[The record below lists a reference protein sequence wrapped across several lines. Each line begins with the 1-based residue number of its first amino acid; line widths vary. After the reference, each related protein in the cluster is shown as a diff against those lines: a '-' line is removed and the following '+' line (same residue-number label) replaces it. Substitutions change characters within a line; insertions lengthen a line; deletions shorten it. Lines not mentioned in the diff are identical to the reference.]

1 MDAVFPQVRHVSDPT
16 QERVEHNRVPVRLRL
31 TLRLRGGIVQVV
43 FAGSP
48 LLKGIDLSSNGDDQ
62 RGCGSGCEKIQGAP
76 KGGDPA
82 GTGDMKLTTPEE
94 RGRQTRPHLL
104 DLPLWVLEV
113 PEWFESPIPRHR
125 HDPHCRVPIVDQEHV
140 LLLIINREIAGRRS

>member
-82 GTGDMKLTTPEE
+82 GTGDMKHNA
-94 RGRQTRPHLL
+94 RGKGQTDKAAP
-104 DLPLWVLEV
+104 
-113 PEWFESPIPRHR
+113 S
-125 HDPHCRVPIVDQEHV
+125 
-140 LLLIINREIAGRRS
+140 RSSSLGVGGSGVV